1 MPTRFCRIA
10 WAGTP
15 WDFAMSCGVSPA
27 MMMSTLPPTR
37 AWVAS
42 GPLANSTGFTEL
54 TPAGFSHSCSL
65 PLSKA

>member
-1 MPTRFCRIA
+1 
-10 WAGTP
+10 
-15 WDFAMSCGVSPA
+15 MSCGVSPA

-65 PLSKA
+65 PLSNAKPSGPLNVPAVPM